1 MTLLRREVPSSRG
14 ASRSD
19 PMTGRRIASA
29 RTLQSCPHRARADAV
44 GEACGHQSPSVFR
57 LYAAARLSRPVMA
70 AQMNPTN
77 SRATAATATGER
89 LPWPTR
95 CR

>member
-1 MTLLRREVPSSRG
+1 MTLLRRELPPSKG

-19 PMTGRRIASA
+19 PRTGRRIASA
-29 RTLQSCPHRARADAV
+29 RTLQSCPLRARADAV
-44 GEACGHQSPSVFR
+44 REAGGQQSLSLFWA
-57 LYAAARLSRPVMA
+57 YAAARLSRPVMA
-70 AQMNPTN
+70 AQMNPTS

-95 CR
+95 WR